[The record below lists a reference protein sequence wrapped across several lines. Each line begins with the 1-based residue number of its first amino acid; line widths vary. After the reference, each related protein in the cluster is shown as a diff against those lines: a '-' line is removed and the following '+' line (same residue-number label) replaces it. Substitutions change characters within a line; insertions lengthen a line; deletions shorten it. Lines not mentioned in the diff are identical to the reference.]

1 MPLDTELLR
10 DFAQATFEK
19 QEAEKI
25 AKARKR
31 KLDELDE
38 PIRTMF
44 TEEGVP
50 SSKITVS
57 ERNVDFDFAQ
67 LLHAFY
73 DEAKQSADAGEF
85 ESFVESFVEQAR
97 NEGLLAPN
105 TPEYTKTIFV
115 GSRVWAKPVATGVD
129 EHGDPKTTEDDYERA
144 CEALR
149 ANGFGEYVQTR
160 FNIVSLSSAVK
171 EDVENG
177 VIPTG
182 TEYFD
187 GAIEVEEKFQV
198 QTRSAKK

>member
-1 MPLDTELLR
+1 MLDTDLLR

-25 AKARKR
+25 VKARKR
-31 KLDELDE
+31 KIDELDE

-50 SSKITVS
+50 SSKITVQA
-57 ERNVDFDFAQ
+57 RDVDFDFAQ
-67 LLHAFY
+67 FLHSFY
-73 DEAKQSADAGEF
+73 NEAKTSCDAGEF
-85 ESFVESFVEQAR
+85 ESYVESYTKQAR
-97 NEGLLAPN
+97 EEGLLAPS

-129 EHGDPKTTEDDYERA
+129 EHGDPKVSEEDYERA

-182 TEYFD
+182 TDHFD
-187 GAIEVEEKFQV
+187 GAIEVAEKFQV